1 MLSNS
6 RSGSQM
12 PERKSVSA
20 PRVKLGSLKG
30 TRGKIIDLLRRSDLT
45 ANEIAAQ
52 LELTH
57 NAVRGHVAALR
68 HEGLVREGGSR
79 RSGTRPA
86 VVYAL
91 VPEAEAVFSR
101 AYVPFVA
108 HLVRIL
114 QERLDQKELDK
125 VMRLVGRALASDW
138 PRVQGDLPQRVDAAA
153 ALLEDLGAVN
163 EVERLD
169 GGFVVRGYGCLLSQ
183 AVHRRPE
190 VCLAMESLLAELV
203 DAPVRECCQRD
214 GERPRCCFEIAV
226 RGGRSTRERA
236 TARRKMT

>member
-1 MLSNS
+1 
-6 RSGSQM
+6 M
-12 PERKSVSA
+12 PV

-30 TRGKIIDLLRRSDLT
+30 TRGRIIDLLRRSDLT
-45 ANEIAAQ
+45 ANEIAAR
-52 LELTH
+52 LDLTH
-57 NAVRGHVAALR
+57 NAVRSHLAALQ
-68 HEGLVREGGSR
+68 HEGLIRQGGSR

-108 HLVRIL
+108 HLVRTL
-114 QERLDQKELDK
+114 QERLDQKELDD
-125 VMRLVGRALASDW
+125 VMRMVGRGLASDW
-138 PRVQGDLPQRVDAAA
+138 PRARGDLPQRVEAAA
-153 ALLEDLGAVN
+153 DLLEELGALN

-169 GGFVVRGYGCLLSQ
+169 SGFVIRGYGCLLSQ

-190 VCLAMESLLAELV
+190 VCRAMESLLAEV
-203 DAPVRECCQRD
+203 VQAPVRECCDRQ

-226 RGGRSTRERA
+226 RGSGPAQGAGKRPRGG
-236 TARRKMT
+236 AR